1 MDEKRELELINAF
14 LDQELTPEEM
24 SLFAEG
30 ISCDP
35 ALKDE
40 LKSLLMVKTLAK
52 QIPEAKPP
60 RSYVLSSKTA
70 QQTRKPGIL
79 ERLFPVFRWA
89 GAFCCLFLICSFLLP
104 LPDLKNTVRET
115 PVQKSVSFEEI
126 NMEEEAAVNSIQPY
140 SDVQVILDGSDRRSA
155 RVQGK
160 AIAMPSFGNYGGSP
174 QNAYQ
179 MRGESPEHRMEPKP
193 ETQNGTEMWLQISR
207 VICSSLITVS
217 AVWIALTLIKRNQLK
232 IK

>member
-1 MDEKRELELINAF
+1 MKENRELELINAF

-30 ISCDP
+30 LSGDP

-40 LKSLLMVKTLAK
+40 LNSLLAVKTLAK
-52 QIPEAKPP
+52 QIPEVKPP
-60 RSYVLSSKTA
+60 RSYVLSAKTA

-79 ERLFPVFRWA
+79 ERLFPVFR
-89 GAFCCLFLICSFLLP
+89 GAMVFCCLLLICSFILP
-104 LPDLKNTVRET
+104 SLNLKNTVRET
-115 PVQKSVSFEEI
+115 PVQKSVSMEEI
-126 NMEEEAAVNSIQPY
+126 ESEEESAVNVIQSF
-140 SDVQVILDGSDRRSA
+140 SDVQVILDGSDHRSA
-155 RVQGK
+155 NVRGK

-179 MRGESPEHRMEPKP
+179 MRHEEPEYRMEQKQ
-193 ETQNGTEMWLQISR
+193 ESESGAELWLQLARI
-207 VICSSLITVS
+207 ICSALITVS
-217 AVWIALTLIKRNQLK
+217 AVWIALTLTRRNQLK